1 MLARAAA
8 SPVVM
13 FARAT
18 APLVCLCTLVGAA
31 TGCNAGGAGDS
42 SVAVTVDSSRGYPVV
57 RSSGEPAAWT
67 AELVATMGIDSTG
80 ISTFGTV
87 RSVLLDS
94 SGAGYV
100 LDPSYH
106 QIHVFEPDGRFREMW
121 GRRGSGPEEFS
132 SPYSIAWLGDSM
144 AIFDAGNAR
153 ITVLDRDGKWARQWP
168 TARRSG
174 GNILRLYRTPPGG
187 FWTVDSRKTD
197 SGKLERTFV
206 RYTSAGPSDTLTW
219 FVQSSLSQGFALCEF
234 PGGFSEFDPPFGPM
248 PLVIPNA
255 AGEQVVAASADY
267 RIAFIG
273 GNSDTLRVIER
284 PVEPEV
290 VTDVEWEESQ
300 SELQDWRKENPNAHC
315 NRTGWDRVA
324 TKPPLKSI
332 FTDDEGQLRVEV
344 LTADGLVY
352 DVFSMDGTL
361 RASVRGLP
369 PTGDIDPSV
378 VAGRIAIVVK
388 DSLDV
393 QSVKVFRLGR

>member
-1 MLARAAA
+1 MLVRATAA
-8 SPVVM
+8 LVVM
-13 FARAT
+13 FA
-18 APLVCLCTLVGAA
+18 LVGAA
-31 TGCNAGGAGDS
+31 TGCNAVGADDS
-42 SVAVTVDSSRGYPVV
+42 SVAVTVDSSRGYPIV
-57 RSSGEPAAWT
+57 RSSGDPTAWT
-67 AELVATMGIDSTG
+67 AELVATMGIDSAG
-80 ISTFGTV
+80 ESTFGTV

-106 QIHVFEPDGRFREMW
+106 QIHVFEPDGRFREFW
-121 GRRGSGPEEFS
+121 GRQGSGPGEFS

-153 ITVLDRDGKWARQWP
+153 ITLLGPDGKWASQWP
-168 TARRSG
+168 TARMG
-174 GNILRLYRTPPGG
+174 GTNVLRLYRTPPRG
-187 FWTVDSRKTD
+187 FWMIDSRKTD
-197 SGKLERTFV
+197 SDKLERTFV
-206 RYTSAGPSDTLTW
+206 RYTPTGPSDTLTW
-219 FVQSSLSQGFALCEF
+219 FVQSGLSQGFAHCEF
-234 PGGFSEFDPPFGPM
+234 PGGFSMFDPPFGAM

-255 AGEQVVAASADY
+255 AGEQVVAASTDY

-273 GNSDTLRVIER
+273 RKADTLRVIER
-284 PVEPEV
+284 PVEAEV
-290 VTDVEWEESQ
+290 VTDSEWEEAQ
-300 SELQDWRKENPNAHC
+300 SELQDWRKGNPGAHC
-315 NRTGWDRVA
+315 DRTGWDRVM

-332 FTDDEGQLRVEV
+332 FTDDAGQLWVEV

-352 DVFSMDGTL
+352 DVFGMDGTL

-369 PTGDIDPSV
+369 PSGDIDPSV

>member
-1 MLARAAA
+1 MRTTA
-8 SPVVM
+8 SLVVM
-13 FARAT
+13 FARPT
-18 APLVCLCTLVGAA
+18 ASLVCLCTLVGAA
-31 TGCNAGGAGDS
+31 TGCNAVGADDS

-57 RSSGEPAAWT
+57 RSSGDPTAWT

-80 ISTFGTV
+80 ESTFGTV

-106 QIHVFEPDGRFREMW
+106 QIHVFEPDGPFREMW

-153 ITVLDRDGKWARQWP
+153 ITLLGPDGKWASQWP
-168 TARRSG
+168 TARMSG
-174 GNILRLYRTPPGG
+174 TNVLRLYRTPPRG
-187 FWTVDSRKTD
+187 FWMIDSRPTD
-197 SGKLERTFV
+197 TGRLERLFV
-206 RYTSAGPSDTLTW
+206 RYTSSGPSDTLVW
-219 FVQSSLSQGFALCEF
+219 FMQPNLSQGFARCDV
-234 PGGFSEFDPPFGPM
+234 PGGFSIFDPPFGAM

-255 AGEQVVAASADY
+255 AGAQIVAASTNY

-273 GNSDTLRVIER
+273 RTKDTLRVIER
-284 PVEPEV
+284 PVEPATV
-290 VTDVEWEESQ
+290 NDAEWDEATKEMR
-300 SELQDWRKENPNAHC
+300 DWREQNPNAHC
-315 NRTGWDRVA
+315 DRTSWDRVA

-332 FTDDEGQLRVEV
+332 FTDDSGQLWVEV

-352 DVFSMDGTL
+352 DVFGMDGTL

-369 PTGDIDPSV
+369 PSGDIDPSV